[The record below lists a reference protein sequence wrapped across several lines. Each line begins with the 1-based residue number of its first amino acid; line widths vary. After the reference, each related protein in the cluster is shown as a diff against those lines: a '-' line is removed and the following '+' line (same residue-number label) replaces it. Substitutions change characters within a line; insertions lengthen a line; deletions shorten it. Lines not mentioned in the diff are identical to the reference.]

1 MKWVKNSSML
11 VARYLSSGSTGVTNN
26 SHMFIIG
33 LAARPQNTHHLGDGD
48 SGRLCTFRN
57 AQHCNSQH
65 QLILLCVRLAELQ
78 SSCRYCD

>member
-48 SGRLCTFRN
+48 SGRLSTATLSISSFSYVLDLQN
-57 AQHCNSQH
+57 CNLPAATATS
-65 QLILLCVRLAELQ
+65 R
-78 SSCRYCD
+78 